1 MGLIG
6 LMVWG
11 LRGGGWEFCEAKRGG
26 GEVAE
31 RGGEGKWRG
40 DVVDLIFGGGWQDAS
55 ATGAVTND
63 ADRLKKYLARFG
75 VTFEG
80 GGGGFLG

>member
-31 RGGEGKWRG
+31 RGGKWRR
-40 DVVDLIFGGGWQDAS
+40 DIVDL
-55 ATGAVTND
+55 
-63 ADRLKKYLARFG
+63 RFDI
-75 VTFEG
+75 
-80 GGGGFLG
+80 